1 MGLHVNECHLFLT
14 RCALL
19 CYLVCSSEET
29 LNNNRRWVIVVLLAG
44 LYFLQVT
51 ARLRGLRN
59 AQQRL
64 FPTWLG
70 MKLNLCRSM
79 GCVTLHNT
87 GVFFCFQKGLL
98 VLWCFNTPKKG
109 GGGKDER
116 KKAKLY
122 FTSRLKG
129 SLALHIHDCSIF
141 WGSKAAFEA
150 WRYVLIIWRLND
162 DTEFIING
170 PHPSTLPLPHNS
182 PESER
187 VLALAAFAL
196 FDLSVITPL
205 FGDHTT
211 SFMLNKEAL
220 EVVFLSIQIPNTL
233 PWSPLPNP
241 ISFLQGGD
249 CVFFSHL
256 TVKCI

>member
-1 MGLHVNECHLFLT
+1 M
-14 RCALL
+14 
-19 CYLVCSSEET
+19 
-29 LNNNRRWVIVVLLAG
+29 
-44 LYFLQVT
+44 
-51 ARLRGLRN
+51 
-59 AQQRL
+59 
-64 FPTWLG
+64 
-70 MKLNLCRSM
+70 
-79 GCVTLHNT
+79 
-87 GVFFCFQKGLL
+87 VFQHS
-98 VLWCFNTPKKG
+98 KKK
-109 GGGKDER
+109 GGKDER

-150 WRYVLIIWRLND
+150 GRYVLIIWRLND

-182 PESER
+182 PESEW

-220 EVVFLSIQIPNTL
+220 EVVFYYTNSKHITMVP
-233 PWSPLPNP
+233 PPPA
-241 ISFLQGGD
+241 FLFYKEGIAH
-249 CVFFSHL
+249 FSH
-256 TVKCI
+256 T